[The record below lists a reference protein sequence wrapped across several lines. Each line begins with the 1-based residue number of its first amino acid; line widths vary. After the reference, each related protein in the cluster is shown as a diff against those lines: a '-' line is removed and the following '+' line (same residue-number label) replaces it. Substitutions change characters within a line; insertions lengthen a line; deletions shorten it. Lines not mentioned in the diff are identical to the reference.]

1 MNSPVPRNIILL
13 LVAIFLF
20 NLDFA
25 SPLLI
30 SPASSLS
37 HLLPRGNITDDGSL
51 SDPLVTVTPVAFDIR
66 LPWWTDVPG
75 TAISLLIAAVTVSG
89 GWVRPSKGDVPLT
102 KASLAWN
109 GFTTVLLFFQS
120 LSGLIHLLLSFRSSD
135 RYSLHQVWD
144 QALLEHPKTLLV
156 AGWIN
161 ITLSLLAFVLF
172 SLPIIGSAPL
182 FHASSPFCTWVLNDG
197 TGFQTTSHVTASS
210 DAVCGV
216 LNWLNQSS
224 VSPTS
229 TISQTQIRCANA
241 DALRL
246 GYTGAY
252 NTLTT
257 IGDYAHLAQSPW
269 LGWAFAVIVA
279 VLLILT
285 ARMQWRRN
293 LYRPVPFREDET
305 EDRTERWTSKVMMAL
320 FILSLAISLAVLIAQ
335 HDYQAVGFSGSL
347 VVCPDVSNS
356 TSYTNLGNTTLEKE
370 KRALGRVF
378 YNFF

>member
-1 MNSPVPRNIILL
+1 M
-13 LVAIFLF
+13 
-20 NLDFA
+20 
-25 SPLLI
+25 
-30 SPASSLS
+30 
-37 HLLPRGNITDDGSL
+37 
-51 SDPLVTVTPVAFDIR
+51 
-66 LPWWTDVPG
+66 
-75 TAISLLIAAVTVSG
+75 
-89 GWVRPSKGDVPLT
+89 
-102 KASLAWN
+102 
-109 GFTTVLLFFQS
+109 
-120 LSGLIHLLLSFRSSD
+120 LSFRSCD
-135 RYSLHQVWD
+135 RYSLGLVQRLGGNSFAALFANSIKLWD

-172 SLPIIGSAPL
+172 SLPVIGSAPL
-182 FHASSPFCTWVLNDG
+182 FQVSSPFCTWVLNDG

-216 LNWLNQSS
+216 FNWLNQSS

-305 EDRTERWTSKVMMAL
+305 EDRTER
-320 FILSLAISLAVLIAQ
+320 
-335 HDYQAVGFSGSL
+335 
-347 VVCPDVSNS
+347 
-356 TSYTNLGNTTLEKE
+356 
-370 KRALGRVF
+370 
-378 YNFF
+378 